1 MDKITARYQHEK
13 SVYNRWACNCNS
25 NNRYHICYTSATIEN
40 IIDIYNGASIRV
52 INIDT
57 DEIIYDGNKTDFV
70 LDSGYELIDV
80 SYSDWNVTIYV
91 KILE

>member
-1 MDKITARYQHEK
+1 MKRAFTIVELVIVIAIIAII
-13 SVYNRWACNCNS
+13 SVILLPQLTKTFES
-25 NNRYHICYTSATIEN
+25 SKEN

-57 DEIIYDGNKTDFV
+57 NEIIYDGNKTDFV

-80 SYSDWNVTIYV
+80 SYSDGNVTMYV

>member
-1 MDKITARYQHEK
+1 M
-13 SVYNRWACNCNS
+13 
-25 NNRYHICYTSATIEN
+25 
-40 IIDIYNGASIRV
+40 

-80 SYSDWNVTIYV
+80 SYSDGNVTMYV
-91 KILE
+91 KIL